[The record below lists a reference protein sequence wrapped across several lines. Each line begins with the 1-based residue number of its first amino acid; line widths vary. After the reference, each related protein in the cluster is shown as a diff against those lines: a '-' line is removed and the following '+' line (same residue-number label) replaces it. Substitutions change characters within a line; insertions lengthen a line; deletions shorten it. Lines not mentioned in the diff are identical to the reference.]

1 MAKEHPTKGTCWYV
15 DLGDAPEHGD
25 VLYKTRPCIIV
36 SDNQYNRHSECLTV
50 VPVVSRTKKVRNT
63 HAAIEESGIKGVAKA
78 EQMRTIS
85 RSQLRGYKCT
95 ISPET
100 MQRVCK
106 GIAYHLFSNDIHQ
119 ENENKLV
126 VELAK

>member
-1 MAKEHPTKGTCWYV
+1 MAKEYPSKGTCWYV
-15 DLGDAPEHGD
+15 DLGDTPEFGD

-63 HAAIEESGIKGVAKA
+63 HAVIDESGIKGIAKA

-85 RSQLRGYKCT
+85 RSQLRGYKGT

-100 MQRVCK
+100 MMRVCK
-106 GIAYHLFSNDIHQ
+106 SIAYHLFSTDIHQ
-119 ENENKLV
+119 EADNKLV
-126 VELAK
+126 VELTR